1 MGAWIETRYIINY
14 FDSDSVA
21 PLWVRGLKH
30 AVSVSHDLIRRRTLM
45 GAWIETVGDNR
56 MDHVIRVAP
65 LWVRGLKLVGHC
77 LT

>member
-45 GAWIETVGDNR
+45 GAWIETGRSLPD
-56 MDHVIRVAP
+56 
-65 LWVRGLKLVGHC
+65 
-77 LT
+77 LTQSRSHPYGCVD